1 MTVFVGHYGEIELR
15 RIGSSNTLDLEISAS
30 DLSVPR
36 KRFTLGTGQGQDIP
50 FGTITTGDRVKIS
63 TSDAR
68 GLPFRFYKN
77 VANTV
82 FIDNPG
88 AGVLP
93 LEFFA
98 NVDTMGAVRMYR
110 NFADA
115 IANPGI
121 RYLAIPLEK
130 ASSNPPW
137 KTRVNLLPGSYNTL
151 GQVEGFQISTDRE
164 TVDTTALGNKYK
176 DFSSSAISGSGSVD
190 CLFSFKNVLGQ
201 EVPLALSQLIQK
213 IEIGSKF
220 AGKFYI
226 LKPGLPRPP
235 GYTASEGVYYEV
247 NGILTRSA
255 LTLRAD
261 ALVECTFD
269 FVTSGEFKLK
279 VGDAP
284 VDLTTE
290 NNVSI
295 GEEATLDELGVLRET
310 D

>member
-15 RIGSSNTLDLEISAS
+15 RIGSSNTLDLNISTS
-30 DLSVPR
+30 DLSFGR
-36 KRFTLGTGQGQDIP
+36 KRFTLGTEQGQDIP
-50 FGTITTGDRVKIS
+50 FGTITTGDRIKIS

-77 VANTV
+77 AANTV
-82 FIDNPG
+82 HIDDPG

-93 LEFFA
+93 LEFYA
-98 NVDTMGAVRMYR
+98 NVDTMGAIRMYR

-115 IANPGI
+115 IANPGA
-121 RYLAIPLEK
+121 RYLAVPLEK
-130 ASSNPPW
+130 ASSSPSW
-137 KTRVNLLPGSYNTL
+137 RVKVNLLPGSYNTL

-176 DFSSSAISGSGSVD
+176 DFSSSSISGSGSVD
-190 CLFSFKNVLGQ
+190 CLFSFKNVSGQ
-201 EVPLALSQLIQK
+201 EIPLALSQLIQK

-226 LKPGLPRPP
+226 LKPGLPQPP
-235 GYTASEGVYYEV
+235 GYTENEGVYYEV
-247 NGILTRSA
+247 NGILTKSA

-261 ALVECTFD
+261 ELVECSFD
-269 FVTSGEFKLK
+269 FITSGEFNLRAGSAPIKL
-279 VGDAP
+279 
-284 VDLTTE
+284 LTE
-290 NNVSI
+290 NDVSI
-295 GEEATLDELGVLRET
+295 SEEATLDELGVLKET

>member
-15 RIGSSNTLDLEISAS
+15 RIGSSNTLDLNISTS
-30 DLSVPR
+30 DLSPGR

-50 FGTITTGDRVKIS
+50 FGTITTGDRIKIS

-77 VANTV
+77 AVYV
-82 FIDNPG
+82 DDPG

-93 LEFFA
+93 LEFYA
-98 NVDTMGAVRMYR
+98 NVDTMGAIRMYR
-110 NFADA
+110 TFADA
-115 IANPGI
+115 IANPGV

-130 ASSNPPW
+130 ASSSPSW

-201 EVPLALSQLIQK
+201 EIPLALSQLIQK

-226 LKPGLPRPP
+226 LKPGLPQPL
-235 GYTASEGVYYEV
+235 GYAENEGVYYEV
-247 NGILTRSA
+247 NGILTKSA

-261 ALVECTFD
+261 QLVECSFD
-269 FVTSGEFKLK
+269 FITSGEFKLK
-279 VGDAP
+279 AGEAP
-284 VDLTTE
+284 TELTTE
-290 NNVSI
+290 NNVSMS
-295 GEEATLDELGVLRET
+295 EEATLDELGVLRET
-310 D
+310 N

>member
-15 RIGSSNTLDLEISAS
+15 RIGSSNTLDLNISTS
-30 DLSVPR
+30 DLSFGR
-36 KRFTLGTGQGQDIP
+36 KRFTLGTEQGQDIP
-50 FGTITTGDRVKIS
+50 FGTITTGDRIKIS

-77 VANTV
+77 AANTV
-82 FIDNPG
+82 YIDDPG

-93 LEFFA
+93 LEFYA
-98 NVDTMGAVRMYR
+98 NVDTMGAIRMYR

-115 IANPGI
+115 IANPGA
-121 RYLAIPLEK
+121 RYLAVPLEK
-130 ASSNPPW
+130 ASSSPSW
-137 KTRVNLLPGSYNTL
+137 QVKVNLLPGSYNTL

-176 DFSSSAISGSGSVD
+176 DFSSSSISGSGSVD
-190 CLFSFKNVLGQ
+190 CLFSFKNVSGQ
-201 EVPLALSQLIQK
+201 EIPLALSQLIQK

-226 LKPGLPRPP
+226 LKPGLPQPP
-235 GYTASEGVYYEV
+235 GYTENEGVYYEV
-247 NGILTRSA
+247 NGILTKSA

-261 ALVECTFD
+261 ELVECSFD
-269 FVTSGEFKLK
+269 FITSGEFNLRAGSAPIKL
-279 VGDAP
+279 
-284 VDLTTE
+284 LTE
-290 NNVSI
+290 NDVSI
-295 GEEATLDELGVLRET
+295 SEEATLDELGVLKET

>member
-15 RIGSSNTLDLEISAS
+15 RIGSSNTLDLNISTS
-30 DLSVPR
+30 DLSPGR
-36 KRFTLGTGQGQDIP
+36 KRFTLGPGQGQDIP
-50 FGTITTGDRVKIS
+50 FGTITTGDRIKIS

-77 VANTV
+77 AANTV
-82 FIDNPG
+82 YIDDPG

-93 LEFFA
+93 LEFYA
-98 NVDTMGAVRMYR
+98 NVDTMGAIRMYR

-115 IANPGI
+115 IANPNA
-121 RYLAIPLEK
+121 RYLAVPLEK
-130 ASSNPPW
+130 ASSSPSW

-201 EVPLALSQLIQK
+201 EIPLALSQLIQK

-226 LKPGLPRPP
+226 LKPGLPQPP
-235 GYTASEGVYYEV
+235 GYTANEGVYYEV

-261 ALVECTFD
+261 ELVECSFD
-269 FVTSGEFKLK
+269 FITSGEFKLRA
-279 VGDAP
+279 GDAP
-284 VDLTTE
+284 IELATE

-310 D
+310 N

>member
-15 RIGSSNTLDLEISAS
+15 RIGSSNTLDLDVSVS
-30 DLSVPR
+30 DLSTSR
-36 KRFTLGTGQGQDIP
+36 QRFTLGAGNGQDIP
-50 FGTITTGDRVKIS
+50 FGTITTGDRVKIT

-68 GLPFRFYKN
+68 GLPFRFYRN
-77 VANTV
+77 AANTTY
-82 FIDNPG
+82 IDNPS

-93 LEFFA
+93 LEFYA
-98 NVDTMGAVRMYR
+98 NVDAMGAIRMYR

-115 IANPGI
+115 IANPGS
-121 RYLAIPLEK
+121 RYLAIPLAK
-130 ASSNPPW
+130 PASSPSW

-201 EVPLALSQLIQK
+201 EIPLALSQLIQK

-226 LKPGLPRPP
+226 LKPGLPQPP
-235 GYTASEGVYYEV
+235 GYTVTEGVYYEV
-247 NGILTRSA
+247 NGILTKSA

-261 ALVECTFD
+261 ELVECSFD
-269 FVTSGEFKLK
+269 FITSGEFKLR
-279 VGDAP
+279 VGETP
-284 VDLTTE
+284 VELTTE

-295 GEEATLDELGVLRET
+295 GEEATLDMLGVLRET

>member
-15 RIGSSNTLDLEISAS
+15 RIGSSNTLDLNISTS
-30 DLSVPR
+30 DLSFGR
-36 KRFTLGTGQGQDIP
+36 KRFTLGTEQGQDIP
-50 FGTITTGDRVKIS
+50 FGTITTGDRIKIS

-77 VANTV
+77 AANTV
-82 FIDNPG
+82 YIDDPG

-93 LEFFA
+93 LEFYA
-98 NVDTMGAVRMYR
+98 NVDTLGAIRMYR

-115 IANPGI
+115 IANPGA
-121 RYLAIPLEK
+121 RYLAVPLEK
-130 ASSNPPW
+130 ASSSPSW
-137 KTRVNLLPGSYNTL
+137 QVKVNLLPGSYNTL

-176 DFSSSAISGSGSVD
+176 DFSSSSISGSGSVD
-190 CLFSFKNVLGQ
+190 CLFSFKNVSGQ
-201 EVPLALSQLIQK
+201 EIPLALSQLIQK

-226 LKPGLPRPP
+226 LKPGLPQPP
-235 GYTASEGVYYEV
+235 GYTENEGVYYEV
-247 NGILTRSA
+247 NGILTKSA

-261 ALVECTFD
+261 ELVECSFD
-269 FVTSGEFKLK
+269 FITSGEFNLRAGSAPIKL
-279 VGDAP
+279 
-284 VDLTTE
+284 LTE
-290 NNVSI
+290 NDVSI
-295 GEEATLDELGVLRET
+295 SEEATLDELGVLKET